1 MEDRMVKIDAVP
13 KPPVV
18 EEFSGVEF
26 SPQFELVA
34 SVVAKLLA
42 FCLNQGI
49 SPEVCAQVEL
59 ATVEGLN
66 NAIEHGCAGL
76 RDARVRL
83 RWGWTDQ
90 TLEVR
95 IYDPGEFVPRSF
107 EAVLPE
113 DILAEGGRGGF
124 LMATLMDSVE
134 HTLKDGQHCV
144 VLRKNVG
151 EKPVYLPK
159 EIESATLLRDMTV
172 ELSTSYETLS
182 ALFRFSEELATAPS
196 FDVFVGR
203 VLTRLLDLLSAHE
216 ANVRLAQEDGC
227 LKLSCARFRE
237 EAGFDT
243 SHESGYMTL
252 LPIQEETI
260 EGTVFRLGAQRT
272 VEDCSGVVRSDP
284 LWRPA
289 GVGFVCPLF
298 FQGKVLGV
306 LTVLRL
312 KELPFFSAGQISLMR
327 TIAEY
332 LGIAR
337 TTMLLQQKRLEEQ
350 RAIRELE
357 IAAEIQ
363 QSLVPR
369 SFPSN
374 ARARVFGVSKAAFKV
389 GGDYLD
395 ALPVG
400 GGDVL
405 LAIADVMG
413 KGMPAALLATILR
426 TSLRAR
432 LDFADD
438 PGMLL
443 TEINRQISPDLARL
457 DSFITAQVAFFSHE
471 AQELLFASAG
481 HCPLLKYPAGN
492 GMHEQLRAGGVPLGV
507 LESEHYTTHRV
518 PVSPGDRF
526 VFLTDGIYEAES
538 SSGEPLGWN
547 RVVAEIP
554 NLWIGTSDAFCM
566 RLLDFVSDFA
576 GGAEPSDDRT
586 LLTLECL

>member
-1 MEDRMVKIDAVP
+1 MVTINTVP
-13 KPPVV
+13 QQSIV
-18 EEFSGVEF
+18 EEYYGVEF
-26 SPQFELVA
+26 PPEFERVA

-42 FCLNQGI
+42 FCFTQGL
-49 SPEVCAQVEL
+49 SSEVCAQVEL
-59 ATVEGLN
+59 ATVEGIN
-66 NAIEHGCAGL
+66 NAIEHGCAGKPE
-76 RDARVRL
+76 ASVRL
-83 RWGWTDQ
+83 RWSWTEQ

-95 IYDPGEFVPRSF
+95 IYDPGEFIPGSV

-113 DILAEGGRGGF
+113 DVLAEGGRGGF

-144 VLRKNVG
+144 VLRKLVG
-151 EKPVYLPK
+151 EKPAYLPK

-182 ALFRFSEELATAPS
+182 ALFHFSAELATAPS
-196 FDVFVGR
+196 FDAFVGN
-203 VLTRLLDLLSAHE
+203 VLIRLLDLLSAHE
-216 ANVRLAQEDGC
+216 ANVRLAQEDGR
-227 LKLSCARFRE
+227 LKLSCARFRDE
-237 EAGFDT
+237 DGLDTASEA
-243 SHESGYMTL
+243 GYMTR
-252 LPIQEETI
+252 LPVQDETI
-260 EGTVFRLGAQRT
+260 EGSVFRIGAERT
-272 VEDCSGVVRSDP
+272 IEDCSAVARADP
-284 LWRPA
+284 LWRSE
-289 GVGFVCPLF
+289 GVAFVCPLS
-298 FQGKVLGV
+298 FQGMVLGV

-337 TTMLLQQKRLEEQ
+337 TTTLLQQKREEEQ

-369 SFPSN
+369 SFPNN
-374 ARARVFGVSKAAFKV
+374 ARVRVSGISQAAFKV

-395 ALPVG
+395 ALSI

-426 TSLRAR
+426 TSLHAR
-432 LDFADD
+432 LDFAED

-443 TEINRQISPDLARL
+443 SEINRQISPDLARL

-481 HCPLLKYPAGN
+481 HCPLLKYGAGN
-492 GMHEQLRAGGVPLGV
+492 GKVDQMRAGGVPLGV
-507 LESEHYTTHRV
+507 IESECYTTHRV
-518 PVSPGDRF
+518 PVAPGDRF
-526 VFLTDGIYEAES
+526 VFLTDGVYEAES
-538 SSGEPLGWN
+538 SSGEPLGWD
-547 RVVAEIP
+547 RILSEIP
-554 NLWIGTSDAFCM
+554 NLWVGTPHAFCV
-566 RLLDFVSDFA
+566 RVLDFVRDFT
-576 GGAEPSDDRT
+576 GGAEASDDRT

>member
-1 MEDRMVKIDAVP
+1 MEDRMVQMKAAPETQAIEEYAGIEFPPEFECVAAV
-13 KPPVV
+13 V
-18 EEFSGVEF
+18 SR
-26 SPQFELVA
+26 
-34 SVVAKLLA
+34 LLA
-42 FCLNQGI
+42 FCMAQGI
-49 SPEVCAQVEL
+49 SSEICSQVEL
-59 ATVEGLN
+59 AVVEGVN
-66 NAIEHGCAGL
+66 NAIEHGCAGVP
-76 RDARVRL
+76 DARVRL
-83 RWGWTDQ
+83 RWSWIGVF
-90 TLEVR
+90 LEIR
-95 IYDPGEFVPRSF
+95 IYDPGEFVPGTV
-107 EAVLPE
+107 EAVLPD

-134 HTLKDGQHCV
+134 HRLKDGQHCLL
-144 VLRKNVG
+144 LRKRVG
-151 EKPVYLPK
+151 EKPTYLPS
-159 EIESATLLRDMTV
+159 EIESATLLRDMTA
-172 ELSTSYETLS
+172 ELGTCYETLS

-203 VLTRLLDLLSAHE
+203 VLTRLLDLLAANE
-216 ANVRLAQEDGC
+216 ANVRLAQADGR

-237 EAGFDT
+237 EQGLET
-243 SHESGYMTL
+243 EHESGYMTL
-252 LPIQEETI
+252 VPVQEQTI
-260 EGTVFRLGAQRT
+260 EGEVFGGGAERT
-272 VEDCSGVVRSDP
+272 VEDCSAVPRPDP
-284 LWRPA
+284 LWRPV
-289 GVGFVCPLF
+289 GVAFVCPLF

-337 TTMLLQQKRLEEQ
+337 TTMLLQQQRQEEQ

-369 SFPSN
+369 SFPSTPK
-374 ARARVFGVSKAAFKV
+374 ARVFGVSQAAFKV

-395 ALPVG
+395 ALLIAD
-400 GGDVL
+400 GDVL

-432 LDFADD
+432 LDLADD

-443 TEINRQISPDLARL
+443 TEVNRQISPDLARL
-457 DSFITAQVAFFSHE
+457 DSFITAQVAFFSHDS
-471 AQELLFASAG
+471 QELLFASAG
-481 HCPLLKYPAGN
+481 HCPILKYAFGDARA
-492 GMHEQLRAGGVPLGV
+492 EQFTGGGVPLGV
-507 LESEHYTTHRV
+507 LDSEQYTTHRV

-538 SSGEPLGWN
+538 PAGQPLGWD
-547 RVVAEIP
+547 RIVAEIP
-554 NLWIGTSDAFCM
+554 GLWIGTPNAFCG
-566 RLLDFVSDFA
+566 RVLDFVRNFTE
-576 GGAEPSDDRT
+576 GAEASDDRT
-586 LLTLECL
+586 LLTLECF